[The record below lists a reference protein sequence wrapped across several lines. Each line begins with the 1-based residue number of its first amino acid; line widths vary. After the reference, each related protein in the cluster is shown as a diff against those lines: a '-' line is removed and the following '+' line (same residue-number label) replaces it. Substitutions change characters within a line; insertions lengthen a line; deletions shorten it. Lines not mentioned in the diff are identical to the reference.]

1 MDSPG
6 LMKMWIA
13 LTSMGFMFIS
23 VFSIYFSRYK
33 LKGILK
39 MIFTA
44 MSFIFMV
51 LAGILILLV
60 VFTGPVPE

>member
-1 MDSPG
+1 
-6 LMKMWIA
+6 MKMWIA

>member
-1 MDSPG
+1 
-6 LMKMWIA
+6 MKMWIA

-33 LKGILK
+33 LKGVLK

-51 LAGILILLV
+51 LAGILIFLV